1 MARQPAK
8 VARSL
13 QTNLEELG
21 RRLGVETNFD
31 VVVREIEI
39 GGRKA
44 ALVFVD
50 GLCKDILT
58 RVLQQLQEMT
68 PRELAPDPLRA
79 IMHRGLNYF
88 EVETTD
94 LLDQVVDSVLAGP
107 AALLIDGVTTAVI
120 IDSRTYPARSVD
132 EPALER
138 VTRGPK
144 DGFTETLVVNTA
156 LIRRRVRDPQLRFE
170 VLRAGTRSQT
180 DIVVGYLA
188 DVASP
193 ALVAEI
199 KRRVQAIET
208 DSVVSGAR
216 TVEEA
221 ILGRSLNP
229 LPRARYTE
237 RPDVAAAH
245 LWEGHVLLLIDTSP
259 VALILPANL
268 WHFTQHAEEYFQSPL
283 VGTYLRWV
291 RLLGIAA
298 SLWLTPLWLVL
309 TQWPGPLPGF
319 LGTIGP
325 KEPAALPLLVQFLV
339 LEVGIDL
346 IRMALIHVPG
356 ALATSLGIVGA
367 ILLGQLAVD
376 VGLFVPETLLYT
388 ALTFLGFFATPSQE
402 LALSFRLFRYGLL
415 VAAGLL
421 GWPGLVAGTLLMGL
435 FMAATESL
443 GMPYLWPLIPFD
455 WEALRGLLVRTP
467 IPSVR
472 RRAPGAASPDRP
484 RPEPSPA

>member
-1 MARQPAK
+1 TNPSWRWPGRGRPSPSPTSATWSPKGSSRSFRLRGSSASSAASSPGPAVSSAPPSFSGTASPSPSNPGGSMYHRPSKGELSLVTIWGEGGARGLGGCSGPLCRLRLGLDVRGGHLAGLFAHQLRHRVARGGGHRRDRLGDRGDPGPAGLALQPGDRRVSGFGHRHLGLPVPGPCPERYRPGRRPGRVRHRHHRPLRARQPALGARPMARQPAK

-44 ALVFVD
+44 ALVLVD
-50 GLCKDILT
+50 GLCKDTLPG
-58 RVLQQLQEMT
+58 VLQRLQELP
-68 PRELAPDPLRA
+68 PRGPAPDPLRA

-107 AALLIDGVTTAVI
+107 AALLIGGVTTAVI

-188 DVASP
+188 DAASP

-237 RPDVAAAH
+237 RPDVAAAL

-268 WHFTQHAEEYFQSPL
+268 WHFTQHAEEYFQSP
-283 VGTYLRWV
+283 
-291 RLLGIAA
+291 
-298 SLWLTPLWLVL
+298 
-309 TQWPGPLPGF
+309 
-319 LGTIGP
+319 
-325 KEPAALPLLVQFLV
+325 
-339 LEVGIDL
+339 
-346 IRMALIHVPG
+346 
-356 ALATSLGIVGA
+356 
-367 ILLGQLAVD
+367 
-376 VGLFVPETLLYT
+376 
-388 ALTFLGFFATPSQE
+388 
-402 LALSFRLFRYGLL
+402 
-415 VAAGLL
+415 
-421 GWPGLVAGTLLMGL
+421 
-435 FMAATESL
+435 
-443 GMPYLWPLIPFD
+443 
-455 WEALRGLLVRTP
+455 
-467 IPSVR
+467 
-472 RRAPGAASPDRP
+472 
-484 RPEPSPA
+484 

>member
-13 QTNLEELG
+13 QANLDGLG
-21 RRLGVETNFD
+21 SRLAVGTNFD

-50 GLCKDILT
+50 GFVKDDLI
-58 RVLQQLQEMT
+58 RVLGQLQEMT

-79 IMHRGLNYF
+79 VLERGLNYF
-88 EVETTD
+88 ELETTD

-107 AALLIDGVTTAVI
+107 AALLIDGVTTAI
-120 IDSRTYPARSVD
+120 ILDSRTYPVRSVD
-132 EPALER
+132 EPSLER
-138 VTRGPK
+138 VTRGPR
-144 DGFTETLVVNTA
+144 DGFTETLISNTS
-156 LIRRRVRDPQLRFE
+156 LIRRRVRDPKLRFE
-170 VLRAGTRSQT
+170 VLRTGTRSQT
-180 DIVVGYLA
+180 DIVVGYIA

-193 ALVAEI
+193 ALVEEI
-199 KRRVQAIET
+199 KRRVEAIET

-216 TVEEA
+216 TIEEA

-298 SLWLTPLWLVL
+298 SLWVAPLWLVFA
-309 TQWPGPLPGF
+309 QWEGPLPGF
-319 LGTIGP
+319 LGLIGP
-325 KEPAALPLLVQFLV
+325 KEEAALPLLVQFFL
-339 LEVGIDL
+339 LELGIDL

-367 ILLGQLAVD
+367 ILLGQLAVE

-388 ALTFLGFFATPSQE
+388 SLTFLGFFATPSQE
-402 LALSFRLFRYGLL
+402 LALSLRLFRYGLL
-415 VAAGLL
+415 LAAGLV
-421 GWPGLVAGTLLMGL
+421 GWQGLVVATLLIGL
-435 FMAATESL
+435 FMASSESL

-455 WEALRGLLVRTP
+455 WPALRGLLFRTP
-467 IPSVR
+467 VPSVK
-472 RRAPGAASPDRP
+472 RRAVADSSSDRSS
-484 RPEPSPA
+484 PEPSPA

>member
-8 VARSL
+8 VTRSL
-13 QTNLEELG
+13 QANLDELG
-21 RRLGVETNFD
+21 KRLAVGTNFD

-50 GLCKDILT
+50 GFVKDVLV
-58 RVLQQLQEMT
+58 RVLGQLQEMT
-68 PRELAPDPLRA
+68 PHELAPDPLRA
-79 IMHRGLNYF
+79 IMNRGLNYF
-88 EVETTD
+88 EVESTD
-94 LLDQVVDSVLAGP
+94 LIDQVVDSVLAGP
-107 AALLIDGVTTAVI
+107 AALLVDGVDTAI
-120 IDSRTYPARSVD
+120 ILDSRTYPVRSVD
-132 EPALER
+132 EPQLER

-144 DGFTETLVVNTA
+144 DGFTETVVTNTA
-156 LIRRRVRDPQLRFE
+156 LIRRRVRDPKLRFE
-170 VLRAGTRSQT
+170 VLRTGTRSQT
-180 DIVVGYLA
+180 DIVVGYIE

-193 ALVAEI
+193 ELVREI
-199 KRRVQAIET
+199 KRRIESMET

-216 TVEEA
+216 TIEEA
-221 ILGRSLNP
+221 ILGKSLNP

-298 SLWLTPLWLVL
+298 SLWLAPLWLVL
-309 TQWPGPLPGF
+309 AQWAGPLPGF
-319 LGTIGP
+319 LERIGP
-325 KEPAALPLLVQFLV
+325 KTEAALPLLVQFLL
-339 LEVGIDL
+339 LEIGIDL

-367 ILLGQLAVD
+367 ILLGQLAVE

-388 ALTFLGFFATPSQE
+388 SLTFLGFFATPSQE
-402 LALSFRLFRYGLL
+402 LALSFRLFRYGFLL
-415 VAAGLL
+415 AAGLL
-421 GWPGLVAGTLLMGL
+421 GWAGLLSATVLLVLLM
-435 FMAATESL
+435 ASTESL
-443 GMPYLWPLIPFD
+443 GIPYLWPLIPFD
-455 WEALRGLLVRTP
+455 WPALRGLLFRTP
-467 IPSVR
+467 VPSVR
-472 RRAPGAASPDRP
+472 RRALAASGQDRA

>member
-13 QTNLEELG
+13 QANLDELG
-21 RRLGVETNFD
+21 RRLAVGTNFD

-50 GLCKDILT
+50 GFVKDILT
-58 RVLQQLQEMT
+58 RVLGQLQEMT

-79 IMHRGLNYF
+79 VMSRGLNYF

-94 LLDQVVDSVLAGP
+94 LIDQVVDSILAGP
-107 AALLIDGVTTAVI
+107 AALLVDGVGTAI
-120 IDSRTYPARSVD
+120 ILDSRTYPVRSVD
-132 EPALER
+132 EPSLER

-144 DGFTETLVVNTA
+144 DGFTETLITNTA
-156 LIRRRVRDPQLRFE
+156 LIRRRVRDPHLRFE
-170 VLRAGTRSQT
+170 VLRTGTRSQT
-180 DIVVGYLA
+180 DIVVGYIA

-193 ALVAEI
+193 DLVEEI
-199 KRRVQAIET
+199 KRRVEAMET

-216 TVEEA
+216 TIEEA

-291 RLLGIAA
+291 RLLGIAV
-298 SLWLTPLWLVL
+298 SLWIAPLWLVFA
-309 TQWPGPLPGF
+309 QWEGPLPGF
-319 LGTIGP
+319 LQLIGP
-325 KEPAALPLLVQFLV
+325 KEEAALPLLVQFLL
-339 LEVGIDL
+339 LELGIDL

-367 ILLGQLAVD
+367 ILLGQLAVE

-388 ALTFLGFFATPSQE
+388 SLTFLGFFATPSQE
-402 LALSFRLFRYGLL
+402 LALSFRLFRYVLL
-415 VAAGLL
+415 VAAGLV
-421 GWPGLVAGTLLMGL
+421 GWPGLLAVTLLLGI
-435 FMAATESL
+435 FMASSESL

-455 WEALRGLLVRTP
+455 WPALRGLLFRTP
-467 IPSVR
+467 VPSVK
-472 RRAPGAASPDRP
+472 RRAVSPSSSDRP
-484 RPEPSPA
+484 SPEPSPA

>member
-13 QTNLEELG
+13 QANLDGLG
-21 RRLGVETNFD
+21 SRLAVGTNFD

-50 GLCKDILT
+50 GFVKDDLI
-58 RVLQQLQEMT
+58 RVLGQLQEMT

-79 IMHRGLNYF
+79 VLERGLNYF
-88 EVETTD
+88 ELETTD

-107 AALLIDGVTTAVI
+107 AALLIDGVTTAI
-120 IDSRTYPARSVD
+120 ILDSRTYPVRSVD
-132 EPALER
+132 EPSLER
-138 VTRGPK
+138 VTRGPR
-144 DGFTETLVVNTA
+144 DGFTETLISNTS
-156 LIRRRVRDPQLRFE
+156 LIRRRVRDPKLRFE
-170 VLRAGTRSQT
+170 VLRTGTRSQT
-180 DIVVGYLA
+180 DIVVGYIA

-193 ALVAEI
+193 ALVEEI
-199 KRRVQAIET
+199 KRRVEAIET

-216 TVEEA
+216 TIEEA

-298 SLWLTPLWLVL
+298 SLWVAPLWLVFA
-309 TQWPGPLPGF
+309 QWEGPLPGF
-319 LGTIGP
+319 LGLIGP
-325 KEPAALPLLVQFLV
+325 KEEAALPLLVQFFL
-339 LEVGIDL
+339 LELGIDL

-367 ILLGQLAVD
+367 ILLGQLAVE

-388 ALTFLGFFATPSQE
+388 SLTFLGFFATPSQE

-415 VAAGLL
+415 LAAGLV
-421 GWPGLVAGTLLMGL
+421 GWQGLVVATLLIGL
-435 FMAATESL
+435 LMASSESL

-455 WEALRGLLVRTP
+455 WPALRGLLFRTP
-467 IPSVR
+467 VPSVK
-472 RRAPGAASPDRP
+472 RRAVADASSDRSS
-484 RPEPSPA
+484 PEPSPA